1 MLNNING
8 YPQQVGKTYGVG
20 KGTTQKTGEKPGK
33 HGNPGRTERNTDI
46 AEFSSLIEQPKAQTV
61 DSEMRIG
68 AASEKTSGLSKTAQ
82 EYLGK
87 LKEKYG
93 NVDFIIADYKT
104 DAEADALLA
113 TGKGEYNAV
122 ITPSLL
128 ERMAADEE
136 TAAKY
141 EGLIDQSIESI
152 DAVKKELGDDK
163 DMVDKFGTSV
173 DSDGNLTLRAK
184 LMDGIMT
191 KEGSDTVKAS
201 TVEEMLSKLKETREI
216 NAERI
221 EKIRAK
227 IMEETA
233 KAEEVSETDEKD
245 EAESVAETT
254 VTDTGEADKMIEH
267 IRKQREDVLAM
278 LMSEK
283 NSDKQSELEMMLK
296 QFDRELSEKDND
308 AYRKSHAHH
317 FTASV

>member
-1 MLNNING
+1 MLNNIGG
-8 YPQQVGKTYGVG
+8 YGKQVSNVYGVG
-20 KGTTQKTGEKPGK
+20 KGSGAKHGDKPGK
-33 HGNPGRTERNTDI
+33 KGFDRTERNTDK
-46 AEFSSLIEQPKAQTV
+46 ADFSSLIEQPKQQTV

-68 AASEKTSGLSKTAQ
+68 AASEKTSKLSKTAE

-104 DAEADALLA
+104 DEEADALLA
-113 TGKGEYNAV
+113 AGKGEYNAV
-122 ITPSLL
+122 ITPDLL

-141 EGLIDQSIESI
+141 EALIDQSIESI
-152 DAVKKELGDDK
+152 DAVKEGLGEDK

-173 DSDGNLTLRAK
+173 DADGNLTLRAK

-201 TVEEMLSKLKETREI
+201 TVEEMLTKLKETREI

-227 IMEETA
+227 IMEEAA
-233 KAEEVSETDEKD
+233 KAEEAEETGEAD
-245 EAESVAETT
+245 EAGSVAETAT
-254 VTDTGEADKMIEH
+254 IDTDDVDKTIEN

-278 LMSEK
+278 LMSAQ
-283 NSDKQSELEMMLK
+283 NTDKQSELEMMLK
-296 QFDRELSEKDND
+296 QFDRELGEKDND
-308 AYRKSHAHH
+308 AYRKGHAHH
-317 FTASV
+317 FTTSV